1 MGIEALSQIAGILS
15 CLFALLGLVGIGI
28 TIKKVNKLNSKS
40 NINVFGNVAGNIN
53 ASNQV
58 LENLENTNG
67 TK

>member
-1 MGIEALSQIAGILS
+1 MGIELLSQIAGILS
-15 CLFALLGLVGIGI
+15 CLFALLALIGIGI
-28 TIKKVNKLNSKS
+28 TIKKINKLNTKS
-40 NINVFGNVAGNIN
+40 NINVFGDVVGDIN